1 MRASLAMRSEPKIR
15 RPVRISSPSRSRNA
29 RTSAFSASSGKLSGI
44 ARRPL
49 LNARASAALSL
60 PLANASASAARPTPI
75 QAPRPGALASASGST
90 SPSGETARRNISSRP
105 ALRPLSTHRRS
116 EPLPAPG
123 ASAMSL
129 TPSGSLRGFRMG
141 GLLSYGRRSRGFLVL
156 EPVRAALRAMRLFLS
171 LERFLRAALQ
181 LLRQFLVEA
190 FDAGEFRQLD
200 VGHFLE

>member
-29 RTSAFSASSGKLSGI
+29 RTSAFSISSGRLSGI

-60 PLANASASAARPTPI
+60 PLA
-75 QAPRPGALASASGST
+75 SASGST
-90 SPSGETARRNISSRP
+90 SPLGETARRSISSRP
-105 ALRPLSTHRRS
+105 ALRPLSTQRRS

-129 TPSGSLRGFRMG
+129 APSGSLRGFRIG
-141 GLLSYGRRSRGFLVL
+141 GLLSYGRGSRSFLVL
-156 EPVRAALRAMRLFLS
+156 EPMRAGGHDDLVALLFAEPELAEHSALVLRALV
-171 LERFLRAALQ
+171 AAQ
-181 LLRQFLVEA
+181 RRTG
-190 FDAGEFRQLD
+190 FDVAP
-200 VGHFLE
+200 